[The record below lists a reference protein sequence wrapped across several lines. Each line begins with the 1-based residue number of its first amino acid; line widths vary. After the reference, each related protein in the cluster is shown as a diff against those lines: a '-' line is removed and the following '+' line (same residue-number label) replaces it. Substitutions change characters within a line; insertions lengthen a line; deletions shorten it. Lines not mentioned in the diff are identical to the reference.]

1 MSRKHKV
8 RPPVQGHPDRRMNPA
23 GKRAE
28 HPDPVTRA
36 VMQAAEELFIERG
49 GERKQR
55 MLKLFEGTMEVYEQ
69 DLERAKGNEEGF
81 RWRVRPNELMRLRR
95 EIDIVEAEIEKL
107 REECYQIASQLTG
120 HMLQQ
125 SEQARER
132 QATPQM
138 PEARPFE
145 RAPEVAK
152 EVAATQ
158 PTGTAQRAA
167 G

>member
-8 RPPVQGHPDRRMNPA
+8 RPPVQGHPDRRMNPE

-36 VMQAAEELFIERG
+36 VMLAAEELFIERG
-49 GERKQR
+49 GARQQR

-95 EIDIVEAEIEKL
+95 EIDIVESEIEKL
-107 REECYQIASQLTG
+107 HEECYQIAGQLTG
-120 HMLQQ
+120 QMLQQ
-125 SEQARER
+125 QRKPAQTPSNQTPAPTPEPARETESP
-132 QATPQM
+132 AW
-138 PEARPFE
+138 
-145 RAPEVAK
+145 K
-152 EVAATQ
+152 EVGANRPTEAA
-158 PTGTAQRAA
+158 
-167 G
+167 